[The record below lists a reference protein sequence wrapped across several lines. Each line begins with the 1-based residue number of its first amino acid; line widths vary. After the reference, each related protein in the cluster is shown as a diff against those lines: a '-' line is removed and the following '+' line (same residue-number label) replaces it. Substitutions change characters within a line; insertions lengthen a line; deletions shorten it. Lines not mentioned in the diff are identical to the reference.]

1 MDEKKK
7 QGTLNG
13 DTKNENRGHKND
25 ELKNLI
31 VGYVAEAIKNEK
43 ATWEKDF
50 SDRIVSEREDAVK
63 MATMSAE
70 DRAKAEMDKRQ
81 KDFENERQQYV
92 SERAEFEAAKE
103 LAAQNLPV
111 NFARMVADADKDI
124 MAENIERFKA
134 EYMKAIK
141 SGLSERLKGVPPR
154 ISREKENLT
163 DPFLSGLGM

>member
-103 LAAQNLPV
+103 LAGQKLPV
-111 NFARMVADADKDI
+111 DFARLA
-124 MAENIERFKA
+124 
-134 EYMKAIK
+134 
-141 SGLSERLKGVPPR
+141 
-154 ISREKENLT
+154 
-163 DPFLSGLGM
+163 

>member
-70 DRAKAEMDKRQ
+70 DRAKAE
-81 KDFENERQQYV
+81 NERQQYV

-134 EYMKAIK
+134 EYMKAIE

>member
-50 SDRIVSEREDAVK
+50 SDRIVSDREDAVK

-70 DRAKAEMDKRQ
+70 
-81 KDFENERQQYV
+81 
-92 SERAEFEAAKE
+92 
-103 LAAQNLPV
+103 
-111 NFARMVADADKDI
+111 
-124 MAENIERFKA
+124 
-134 EYMKAIK
+134 
-141 SGLSERLKGVPPR
+141 ERLKWTKDNR
-154 ISREKENLT
+154 ILKMKDSSMYLKEPNLRRQRNWR
-163 DPFLSGLGM
+163 LKICL

>member
-13 DTKNENRGHKND
+13 DTKNENGGHKND

-31 VGYVAEAIKNEK
+31 ARYVAEAIKNEK
-43 ATWEKDF
+43 ATW
-50 SDRIVSEREDAVK
+50 
-63 MATMSAE
+63 
-70 DRAKAEMDKRQ
+70 
-81 KDFENERQQYV
+81 ENERQQYV

-134 EYMKAIK
+134 EYMKAIE

>member
-13 DTKNENRGHKND
+13 DAKNENGGHKND

-31 VGYVAEAIKNEK
+31 AGYVA
-43 ATWEKDF
+43 D
-50 SDRIVSEREDAVK
+50 
-63 MATMSAE
+63 
-70 DRAKAEMDKRQ
+70 
-81 KDFENERQQYV
+81 
-92 SERAEFEAAKE
+92 
-103 LAAQNLPV
+103 QNLPV
-111 NFARMVADADKDI
+111 NFARMVADADKDV

-134 EYMKAIK
+134 EYMKAIE

-163 DPFLSGLGM
+163 DPFLSGL

>member
-81 KDFENERQQYV
+81 KDFEN
-92 SERAEFEAAKE
+92 
-103 LAAQNLPV
+103 
-111 NFARMVADADKDI
+111 
-124 MAENIERFKA
+124 
-134 EYMKAIK
+134 
-141 SGLSERLKGVPPR
+141 
-154 ISREKENLT
+154 
-163 DPFLSGLGM
+163 

>member
-63 MATMSAE
+63 MATMSQRTE
-70 DRAKAEMDKRQ
+70 Q
-81 KDFENERQQYV
+81 
-92 SERAEFEAAKE
+92 
-103 LAAQNLPV
+103 
-111 NFARMVADADKDI
+111 
-124 MAENIERFKA
+124 
-134 EYMKAIK
+134 
-141 SGLSERLKGVPPR
+141 RLKWTKEKR
-154 ISREKENLT
+154 ILKMKDSSMYLKEPNLRRQRNWR
-163 DPFLSGLGM
+163 LKICL

>member
-1 MDEKKK
+1 
-7 QGTLNG
+7 
-13 DTKNENRGHKND
+13 
-25 ELKNLI
+25 
-31 VGYVAEAIKNEK
+31 
-43 ATWEKDF
+43 
-50 SDRIVSEREDAVK
+50 
-63 MATMSAE
+63 
-70 DRAKAEMDKRQ
+70 MDKRQ

-111 NFARMVADADKDI
+111 NFARMVADADKDV

-134 EYMKAIK
+134 EYMKAIE

>member
-50 SDRIVSEREDAVK
+50 SDRIVSEREDAAK

-92 SERAEFEAAKE
+92 SERAEFEAGKGIGGSKSACEFRKNGRRCR
-103 LAAQNLPV
+103 QGHYGGKY
-111 NFARMVADADKDI
+111 R
-124 MAENIERFKA
+124 
-134 EYMKAIK
+134 AI
-141 SGLSERLKGVPPR
+141 
-154 ISREKENLT
+154 
-163 DPFLSGLGM
+163 

>member
-70 DRAKAEMDKRQ
+70 NRAKAEMDKRQ
-81 KDFENERQQYV
+81 KDFENESNRKRFIRKIKGC
-92 SERAEFEAAKE
+92 S
-103 LAAQNLPV
+103 
-111 NFARMVADADKDI
+111 
-124 MAENIERFKA
+124 AENFKRKRKFNRSVFKRFGNVINNVI
-134 EYMKAIK
+134 MK
-141 SGLSERLKGVPPR
+141 G
-154 ISREKENLT
+154 
-163 DPFLSGLGM
+163 

>member
-13 DTKNENRGHKND
+13 DTKNENGGHKND

-31 VGYVAEAIKNEK
+31 ARYVAEAIKNEK

-50 SDRIVSEREDAVK
+50 SDRIVSEREDAAK

-92 SERAEFEAAKE
+92 SER
-103 LAAQNLPV
+103 
-111 NFARMVADADKDI
+111 
-124 MAENIERFKA
+124 
-134 EYMKAIK
+134 
-141 SGLSERLKGVPPR
+141 LKGVPPR

>member
-13 DTKNENRGHKND
+13 DTKNENGGHKND
-25 ELKNLI
+25 ELKNFI
-31 VGYVAEAIKNEK
+31 ASYVAEAIKNEK

-50 SDRIVSEREDAVK
+50 SDRIVSEREDAAK

-103 LAAQNLPV
+103 LAAQNR
-111 NFARMVADADKDI
+111 FIRKI
-124 MAENIERFKA
+124 KGCSAENFKRKRKFNRPVFKRFGNVINNVI
-134 EYMKAIK
+134 MK
-141 SGLSERLKGVPPR
+141 G
-154 ISREKENLT
+154 
-163 DPFLSGLGM
+163 

>member
-7 QGTLNG
+7 QGTLNC
-13 DTKNENRGHKND
+13 DTKNENWGHKND

-31 VGYVAEAIKNEK
+31 AGYVAEAIKNEK
-43 ATWEKDF
+43 ATWGKKIF
-50 SDRIVSEREDAVK
+50 SDRIVSEREDAAK

-111 NFARMVADADKDI
+111 NFARMVADADKNI

-134 EYMKAIK
+134 EYMKAIE
-141 SGLSERLKGVPPR
+141 SGLSERLKGVPPKIFKR
-154 ISREKENLT
+154 KRK
-163 DPFLSGLGM
+163 F

>member
-13 DTKNENRGHKND
+13 DTKNENGGHKND

-31 VGYVAEAIKNEK
+31 ASYVAEAIKNEK

-50 SDRIVSEREDAVK
+50 SDRIVSEREEAAK

-70 DRAKAEMDKRQ
+70 DRAKAEMD
-81 KDFENERQQYV
+81 
-92 SERAEFEAAKE
+92 
-103 LAAQNLPV
+103 
-111 NFARMVADADKDI
+111 I
-124 MAENIERFKA
+124 
-134 EYMKAIK
+134 
-141 SGLSERLKGVPPR
+141 SERLKGVPPK

>member
-13 DTKNENRGHKND
+13 DTKNENGGHKND

-31 VGYVAEAIKNEK
+31 ARYIAEAIKNEK

-50 SDRIVSEREDAVK
+50 SDRIVSEREDAAK

-81 KDFENERQQYV
+81 KDFENERQQY
-92 SERAEFEAAKE
+92 
-103 LAAQNLPV
+103 
-111 NFARMVADADKDI
+111 ADADKDV

-134 EYMKAIK
+134 EYMKAIE

>member
-13 DTKNENRGHKND
+13 DAKNGSGGRKND

-31 VGYVAEAIKNEK
+31 ASYVAEAIKNEK

-50 SDRIVSEREDAVK
+50 SDRIVSEREEAAK

-92 SERAEFEAAKE
+92 SERAEFEAAK
-103 LAAQNLPV
+103 
-111 NFARMVADADKDI
+111 
-124 MAENIERFKA
+124 
-134 EYMKAIK
+134 
-141 SGLSERLKGVPPR
+141 
-154 ISREKENLT
+154 
-163 DPFLSGLGM
+163 